1 MRLANPKENMVTDST
16 NPVLWRRESN
26 RQREVALRL
35 AKEYQVI
42 DKERRAREHDELLSQ
57 AERRTESTN
66 AVQGNEQDGEAPGD
80 QDTRT
85 GDNRV
90 QNKTTRGMSNV
101 ANNEGDQ
108 VWLFMERVKPG
119 LKLS

>member
-1 MRLANPKENMVTDST
+1 MREK
-16 NPVLWRRESN
+16 
-26 RQREVALRL
+26 
-35 AKEYQVI
+35 AK
-42 DKERRAREHDELLSQ
+42 RAREHNEIRSQ

-119 LKLS
+119 TK